1 MIKVAVKTG
10 IALAAA
16 IFGEGDILLK
26 FGIFGIVYALLAYYV
41 WYMNKRGG
49 GFSVF
54 VGNGGLMATLMSFAF
69 MILSPLIPLV
79 VLALIMNSLGLSE
92 TATAVISVLMILA
105 AFGCFALDVI
115 RILKPE
121 LLTKKDHQ

>member
-1 MIKVAVKTG
+1 
-10 IALAAA
+10 
-16 IFGEGDILLK
+16 
-26 FGIFGIVYALLAYYV
+26 
-41 WYMNKRGG
+41 MNKRGG